1 MAITYPLSLPDY
13 TTIRSIDFTAVNSV
27 AYSQSP
33 FSFAGQTHTYSGQM
47 WSVDITLKPMRRD
60 TAEAWVAWL
69 ISLRGRH
76 GTFLLSDPIS
86 HSIRGT
92 ATAAT
97 ITGSAGDNT
106 VSAVVTSGQT
116 FKAGDFIG
124 LGTGSDSTLHK
135 VLEDFTGTGSAADL
149 EIWPSLRKT
158 RSAVSA
164 DLTSA
169 NGLFRLSSNEVSY
182 SVNQLAVYGISFGAN
197 EAV

>member
-13 TTIRSIDFTAVNSV
+13 TTIRQIDFRALNAV

-33 FSFAGQTHTYSGQM
+33 FSFAGQTHTYSGQI

-60 TAEAWVAWL
+60 AAEAWVAWL
-69 ISLRGRH
+69 ISLRGQH

-97 ITGSAGDNT
+97 VTGSAGDNT

-116 FKAGDFIG
+116 LKAGDFIG
-124 LGTGSDSTLHK
+124 FGTGTDSTLHK
-135 VLEDFTGTGSAADL
+135 VLVDYTGTGSAADL
-149 EIWPSLRKT
+149 EIWPSLRKD
-158 RSAVSA
+158 RSSVSA

-169 NGLFRLSSNEVSY
+169 NGVFRLSSNEVAY
-182 SVNQLAVYGISFGAN
+182 SVNQLAIYGISFGAV